1 MLNNTAQLIKKLRL
15 SRDLSQESIA
25 KAIGV
30 SRPTYNAIETGKQKL
45 DIEELVKLSSFF
57 SIGVDELMSG
67 SLYNIPKYKQMIIS
81 LLRMNISKDGKITK
95 TKLAKLLYLSD
106 FAWFYNKMESMS
118 GIQYRKIAF
127 GPVPDAFFRVIDEL
141 EESGKIIIDRK
152 NSGGKD
158 MLLISE
164 SESNKNEK
172 IETISKDE
180 EKLMKDIVKNWK
192 DKKTSEI
199 VNFTHNQLPYKLCR
213 ENELIPYELITQ
225 EDPDKVY

>member
-1 MLNNTAQLIKKLRL
+1 MLNNTASLIKKLRL
-15 SRDLSQESIA
+15 SHGFSQDQVAKSIG
-25 KAIGV
+25 I

-45 DIEELVKLSSFF
+45 DIEELVKLSSLF
-57 SIGVDELMSG
+57 SVGVDELMSG

-81 LLRMNISKDGKITK
+81 LLRMNLSKDGKITK

-106 FAWFYNKMESMS
+106 FAWFYSNMESMS
-118 GIQYRKIAF
+118 GIQYRKIAY

-141 EESGKIIIDRK
+141 EESGKIIVDRK
-152 NSGGKD
+152 SSGGKD

-164 SESNKNEK
+164 SDSNKNEK
-172 IETISKDE
+172 IDTLSKDE

-213 ENELIPYELITQ
+213 DNELIPYELITQ

>member
-15 SRDLSQESIA
+15 SRGLSQESIA
-25 KAIGV
+25 KAIGI

-152 NSGGKD
+152 SSGGKD